1 MILNICIS
9 PRGQHL
15 KSQTERLPRTLMLKI
30 WKKWLPCNLQTY
42 GRPTRAW
49 RAPDGT
55 KELYQFCPFR
65 DVWVIWWFWVPT
77 QENWRTMFLLKIG
90 YSQLWKEGSFR
101 DTERGESNKGY
112 SVTHSWKQLFFY
124 QCRVDRLPKC
134 KILRISKGIHF
145 VPTMQGDIMWFSKQ
159 SERTVDIFLEN
170 KSDVTVC
177 M

>member
-1 MILNICIS
+1 MVIAVILNICIS

-55 KELYQFCPFR
+55 KELYQFCPFC

-101 DTERGESNKGY
+101 DTERGGVKQRLISDSFVENNCFFPVQGWPVAKVQNIEDFKRDSFRSYNAGWYHVVLQTK
-112 SVTHSWKQLFFY
+112 WKDCWYFF
-124 QCRVDRLPKC
+124 RK
-134 KILRISKGIHF
+134 
-145 VPTMQGDIMWFSKQ
+145 
-159 SERTVDIFLEN
+159 
-170 KSDVTVC
+170 
-177 M
+177 